1 MTLASATFE
10 RPIFFDDYVEG
21 QVYVFGKTVV
31 SQDEIIAFARKY
43 DPQSF
48 HIDPVLAKSHAY
60 GGLIASG
67 WHSCAMVMRM
77 MTDDFISES
86 ASLGS
91 PGVDEIRWKKPVRP
105 GDTLRVR
112 VEILKTRL
120 SQTKSDRGIVISQ
133 VDVENQDLET
143 IMSMKTTGLFLV
155 KDLQQDK

>member
-1 MTLASATFE
+1 
-10 RPIFFDDYVEG
+10 
-21 QVYVFGKTVV
+21 
-31 SQDEIIAFARKY
+31 
-43 DPQSF
+43 
-48 HIDPVLAKSHAY
+48 
-60 GGLIASG
+60 
-67 WHSCAMVMRM
+67 MRM

-133 VDVENQDLET
+133 VDAENQELET

-155 KDLQQDK
+155 KDL